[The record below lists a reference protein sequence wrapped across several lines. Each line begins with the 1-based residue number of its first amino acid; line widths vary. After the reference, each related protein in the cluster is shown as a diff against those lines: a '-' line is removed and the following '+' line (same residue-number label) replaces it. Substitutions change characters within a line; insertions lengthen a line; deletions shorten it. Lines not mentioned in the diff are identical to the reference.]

1 LTLTSPQSRTFMDAT
16 CITLWLKTIKRLTLI
31 KLILEESNKITLGPN
46 QNQLNTTL
54 YTLPQS
60 RTFMDA
66 ASGTLWLKTNQKTN
80 FN

>member
-1 LTLTSPQSRTFMDAT
+1 MDAT

-54 YTLPQS
+54 FYSSTI
-60 RTFMDA
+60 
-66 ASGTLWLKTNQKTN
+66 TN
-80 FN
+80 FYGCSLRYFMAKNKSKDEL